1 MLDLLNNPTK
11 FQLTWIRTQDFQLK
25 LIDIAVNLKYGQDHR
40 KWYEQV
46 KLSEWYH
53 QAKFDFNDMHGS

>member
-46 KLSEWYH
+46 KLNEQYH
-53 QAKFDFNDMHGS
+53 QAKFDT